1 MEERIKATDAP
12 IWRSKSGDI
21 KLEDMDEK
29 YLQNALNF
37 AQERE
42 FYFFN
47 RAAVFGNKIDEI
59 LAEGKKRG
67 IEFKLKENNPFY
79 RNKSKHLN
87 KK

>member
-37 AQERE
+37 AISALV
-42 FYFFN
+42 FFN
-47 RAAVFGNKIDEI
+47 TIPLFFSVVIVVFV
-59 LAEGKKRG
+59 
-67 IEFKLKENNPFY
+67 
-79 RNKSKHLN
+79 
-87 KK
+87 